1 MDNTSFIP
9 DSLHKCGEYYLMDD
23 LKSLNEKRAEI
34 YWWLSS
40 LFAKEL
46 SAEILEEYHSP
57 QIRSFLTALGQ
68 NEQLRPCTDKLIN
81 ALNRML
87 DRNNAQLELAADF
100 CNLFLKSDKDSALP
114 YASIYIGDSGLLND
128 VPATEMENLMYQY
141 QIEVNKNLNEPADHI
156 AVELDFLGHLIIC
169 SNKLMQP
176 EAMETS
182 MQKQAQFIETHLLS
196 WIPSFVNKCLKL
208 DNFGFYASV
217 TEVTLAFIKQDYS
230 YLKGE

>member
-1 MDNTSFIP
+1 
-9 DSLHKCGEYYLMDD
+9 MDD

-57 QIRSFLTALGQ
+57 HVRSFLTALGQ
-68 NEQLRPCTDKLIN
+68 NEQLRPYINKLID
-81 ALNRML
+81 ALNRVL
-87 DRNNAQLELAADF
+87 GRDNAQLELAADF
-100 CNLFLKSDKDSALP
+100 CNIFLKSDKDSALP
-114 YASIYIGDSGLLND
+114 YASIYIGDSGLLNGQ
-128 VPATEMENLMYQY
+128 PATEMENLMYQY

-169 SNKLMQP
+169 SNKPMQP
-176 EAMETS
+176 KEMETS
-182 MQKQAQFIETHLLS
+182 MQEQLQFIETHLLS
-196 WIPSFVNKCLKL
+196 WIPLFVDKCQKL

-230 YLKGE
+230 YLKCE